1 MGKLLIGKVTHP
13 LKDNL
18 ETTEPGQGSLDARQG
33 NALRDMIDS
42 LGLNVGD
49 LTALQTT
56 DKDSL
61 VNAINNLADAVSTLN
76 SKMNQ
81 FKTENIT
88 TAETSIGTG
97 ASARASIKTVVS
109 PPNGY
114 KILLAYPGW
123 SSTKKILAVGCTVD
137 ANTNT
142 VTVLVENIS
151 DLAISA
157 TYTLHVLYIME

>member
-76 SKMNQ
+76 SKSVPDMAPH
-81 FKTENIT
+81 KKGSILNIT
-88 TAETSIGTG
+88 DERNGIWYF
-97 ASARASIKTVVS
+97 ASAANGVTEIPEGTWGMVKYDKIASGLIFITFIVGDTGRQMTAVY
-109 PPNGY
+109 NN
-114 KILLAYPGW
+114 GW
-123 SSTKKILAVGCTVD
+123 S
-137 ANTNT
+137 NWR
-142 VTVLVENIS
+142 
-151 DLAISA
+151 
-157 TYTLHVLYIME
+157 